1 MSKTSIP
8 NNSTI
13 FRAILAS
20 SWTNEN
26 DEATP
31 TAFLLKPKD
40 DGKLSILTKAD
51 CSIEF
56 CQGGFNTCYG
66 EILLNSSKV
75 KELNLELRIEPLP
88 YNPYHAVI
96 LGLPLPENIAERER
110 MATLLVERVEEVRRK
125 RPPFKRPK

>member
-8 NNSTI
+8 NKSTI

-31 TAFLLKPKD
+31 TAFMLKPKD

-56 CQGGFNTCYG
+56 CQGGFKTCYG
-66 EILLNSSKV
+66 EILLNV
-75 KELNLELRIEPLP
+75 GQTRDLNLQVEPDPLP
-88 YNPYHAVI
+88 GKPYHAVI
-96 LGLPLPENIAERER
+96 LGLPMPENIAEKEK
-110 MATLLVERVEEVRRK
+110 MATLLVQRVEEVRRK
-125 RPPFKRPK
+125 KPPFKRPE

>member
-1 MSKTSIP
+1 MSKTSIS
-8 NNSTI
+8 NKSI
-13 FRAILAS
+13 IYRAILAS

-26 DEATP
+26 NEATP

-51 CSIEF
+51 CSMEF

-66 EILLNSSKV
+66 EILLYASRV
-75 KELNLELRIEPLP
+75 RGLNLEVEPDPLP
-88 YNPYHAVI
+88 FNPFHASI

-110 MATLLVERVEEVRRK
+110 IATLLAERVEAVRRK
-125 RPPFKRPK
+125 RPPFKRSR